1 MNEHTDDAQ
10 TVPLQTVSTET
21 AQTTQLTTVPADM
34 QSDIAQSTVPMK
46 TVPLETTT
54 TTPLPR
60 VTSDAQDTATLPV
73 TPDTVPIQTSVVKND
88 DTETAADTKVLHT
101 VADSATTAV
110 IASVADTTN
119 TAVMDIPDDPT
130 VAVPAEPKLA
140 LHDEPTL
147 TLPADSA
154 SDDDT
159 NVDSLHLADVAD
171 IDDVQPVFSGA
182 TVDSTPVDSADQA
195 ASTTSSVAP
204 EGASAASP
212 IASGENSVRE
222 ESSAAQSIPLYTANP
237 AAASGSISATGTTA
251 GQPPMWSQSQQSQ
264 SQPQPQPTGDQSSVH
279 QSDTA
284 ADAPRKTGPS
294 VATIVL
300 GTCVLLLG
308 AVSLA
313 PIGWLS
319 WSWSTDPRVTAAVA
333 FAVFGG
339 LLVLVAV
346 IWSLASLLHH
356 RKHDSH

>member
-1 MNEHTDDAQ
+1 MNERTDDAQ
-10 TVPLQTVSTET
+10 TVPLQTVSLETVPLQT
-21 AQTTQLTTVPADM
+21 AQTTQLPTMPADV
-34 QSDIAQSTVPMK
+34 QSDIAQQTVPMK
-46 TVPLETTT
+46 TVSVET

-60 VTSDAQDTATLPV
+60 VTSDAPDTATLPV
-73 TPDTVPIQTSVVKND
+73 AQDTVPVQTPTVQND
-88 DTETAADTKVLHT
+88 DAADDTQMIADTKVLHT

-110 IASVADTTN
+110 IATVADTAN
-119 TAVMDIPDDPT
+119 TAVMDIPDEPTVALHDEPT
-130 VAVPAEPKLA
+130 VAVPA
-140 LHDEPTL
+140 
-147 TLPADSA
+147 DSA
-154 SDDDT
+154 GDDANT
-159 NVDSLHLADVAD
+159 DSLHLADVAD

-195 ASTTSSVAP
+195 ASTTSFVVP
-204 EGASAASP
+204 EIASADASAASP
-212 IASGENSVRE
+212 IASDENTARE
-222 ESSAAQSIPLYTANP
+222 KLSAAQSIPLYTARP
-237 AAASGSISATGTTA
+237 ATASGVTGATA
-251 GQPPMWSQSQQSQ
+251 GQSPVWSQ
-264 SQPQPQPTGDQSSVH
+264 SQPQSQPASSQTSTH

-284 ADAPRKTGPS
+284 ADVPRKTGPS

-300 GTCVLLLG
+300 GACVLLLG